1 VKGDMIESSEL
12 AITRVAEDP
21 DEAVDWIDRLLV
33 AEGRRGE

>member
-1 VKGDMIESSEL
+1 
-12 AITRVAEDP
+12 VAEDP